1 MKNKKYIISLISLL
15 VFLSVFLLTWLYAN
29 YQQEKTGLS
38 VMYSVR
44 RVMDDKID
52 KVIDDM
58 LYISNMKDLS
68 CSDVRNK
75 LIKRASYNTEVR
87 SYILVRDGIAYC
99 SSSLGHISER
109 VENYLL
115 GVDLVDKYSIGLS
128 QGTLSS
134 PNAPVIALW
143 TGMSSTGTS
152 ENSKTGILATV
163 PLSIESYK
171 TIVFTSERIDN
182 LALVIDNKAVT
193 TFADK
198 IIPKGELPEPVFK
211 IASERYGYE
220 VYVFGDKLSLS
231 AWYEIWFFSVLITI
245 MSGLLSYFY
254 LGNNRDMRTLILRGI
269 KNDQFFVLY
278 QPVFGLRNGSLSGF
292 EVLLRWKHPT
302 QGLIPPDQFINYAEH
317 SGVIIQLTQHL
328 FKLIIKDSAE
338 LAKVYPASTK
348 IAINIS
354 ALHLSTPHFIDD
366 LTAFYQQLPQNHF
379 TCVLEITERVLIQD
393 DESAEHIF
401 VKLRSL
407 GFLIAIDD
415 FGTGHSALIYL
426 QKHKVDYLKIDK
438 GFIQSI
444 GLETINTPVLDS
456 ILHMAH
462 SMSMEVVAEGVETP
476 VQLTYL
482 RNLNVDHVQGFF
494 FSRPLSK
501 DQVIKHPISTVTL

>member
-15 VFLSVFLLTWLYAN
+15 VFVLVFFCIWIFAS
-29 YQQEKTGLS
+29 YQQEKMRHS

-44 RVMDDKID
+44 KVMDDKID
-52 KVIDDM
+52 KIVDDM
-58 LYISNMKDLS
+58 LYISSIDNLS
-68 CSDVRNK
+68 CDNVRDK

-87 SYILVRDGIAYC
+87 SYILVRKGTAYC
-99 SSSLGHISER
+99 SSSLGDMSEQ

-115 GVDLVDKYSIGLS
+115 GINLSEKYSIGLS
-128 QGTLSS
+128 QGTLSV
-134 PNAPVIALW
+134 PDAPVITLW
-143 TGMSSTGTS
+143 RGISSAGS
-152 ENSKTGILATV
+152 DTGILATI
-163 PLSIESYK
+163 PLSVESYQ
-171 TIVFTSERIDN
+171 TIVFTSERIDD
-182 LALVIDNKAVT
+182 LALVINNKAVT

-198 IIPKGELPEPVFK
+198 IISKSELPIPVVK
-211 IASERYGYE
+211 IASARHGYE
-220 VYVFGDKLSLS
+220 VYVFGDKLPLS
-231 AWYEIWFFSVLITI
+231 AWYEITFFSALIAV

-269 KNDQFFVLY
+269 KSGQFFVLY
-278 QPVFGLRNGSLSGF
+278 QPVFSLQDGSLTGF
-292 EVLLRWKHPT
+292 EVLLRWRHPT

-317 SGVIIQLTQHL
+317 SGVIVQLTQHL
-328 FKLIIKDSAE
+328 FQLIIKDSAE
-338 LAKVYPASTK
+338 LAEVYPSPTK
-348 IAINIS
+348 MAINIS

-401 VKLRSL
+401 VKLREL

-438 GFIQSI
+438 GFIHSI

-462 SMSMEVVAEGVETP
+462 SMRMEVVAEGVETP
-476 VQLTYL
+476 AQLAYL
-482 RNLNVDHVQGFF
+482 RNLHVDHAQGFF
-494 FSRPLSK
+494 FSRPLPK
-501 DQVIKHPISTVTL
+501 EQVIKHPITHITL